1 MKKGKRKLMLLSS
14 SLLAVIAIGS
24 AAISYGV
31 KAPLSLFGEDA
42 LMDVKTITLDFTAE
56 DFMGVPATGKKT
68 IYKNGNGFEIEG
80 DISVK
85 DGVITFKPGAYIT
98 PMTSPGGSVN
108 GMNGAGIFYGMG
120 IKGLT
125 VSNVEGQCEHAGS
138 NRTWF
143 NVINDRGDGVMRG
156 AYQSAAEANKD
167 GGYKN
172 IDHSWTNNRDDND
185 PSSFWIEKYAV
196 TLKAIDTE
204 FSFKSFSLTYDC
216 VRSDAVYSRL
226 MFNAKRNGYHF
237 TTKDGKALP
246 AQAKVGTQLSFKLEV
261 DRFYAMQY
269 DLKVTVGADRTGTV
283 TELTPDSNGVYT
295 HVITKQNYTYFN
307 VVSTEKAA
315 TPITTEEEL
324 HNMDV
329 NGHYYLA
336 NDIQVT
342 SYPNKDFAGVLDG
355 KGYRIYNSLRVSWSM
370 GFGVLFGTL
379 SGVVKN
385 LKTQISTDSCNK
397 IGGIC
402 LSLSGGLIENVE
414 TDMIFTFHTSDD
426 TGSFACEAIN
436 KALIRNCTAKFV
448 KKGMGVGEYK
458 YDEIAGAVGKLEKES
473 KLENVVVKV
482 PYPFSSETI
491 DLVRS
496 SKCFGEIVNSKVV
509 TMEKGFDNILAPGS
523 EAVADTLLGAPLY
536 KLTLSGEKIGQGG
549 QIFNENFNLVEKKV
563 KEASFFIKIDNVST
577 SVHNYDT
584 LGITSGSEIRLCK
597 STPEREVWN
606 YIKLVATSNAG
617 EYEITNDF
625 FTLSG
630 AHPWGGLNRLTT
642 QITTL
647 HSVLKF
653 YSWDTETYAD
663 FYTTPLSVEY

>member
-56 DFMGVPATGKKT
+56 DFTGVPTTGKKT

-125 VSNVEGQCEHAGS
+125 VSNVLGKCEHAGS

-156 AYQSAAEANKD
+156 AYQSASEANKD

-246 AQAKVGTQLSFKLEV
+246 AQAKVGTQLSFKLDV

-295 HVITKQNYTYFN
+295 HVITDQSYTYFN

-324 HNMDV
+324 HKMDV

-336 NDIQVT
+336 NDIEL
-342 SYPNKDFAGVLDG
+342 SSFPSNAFAGVLDG
-355 KGYRIYNSLRVSWSM
+355 RGHTINSQQRGGWSNDPR
-370 GFGVLFGTL
+370 GNVVGVL
-379 SGVVKN
+379 SGVIKN
-385 LKTQISTDSCNK
+385 LIINFSDAGCLKK
-397 IGGIC
+397 GGIC
-402 LSLSGGLIENVE
+402 TTLNGGLIENV
-414 TDMIFTFHTSDD
+414 TAGMIFTWKTSDD
-426 TGSFACEAIN
+426 SGSFACEVIN
-436 KALIRNCTAKFV
+436 NGVIRNSTAYFFKNS
-448 KKGMGVGEYK
+448 MGVAGYAD
-458 YDEIAGAVGKLEKES
+458 DEIAGAVGKLEKGS
-473 KLENVVVKV
+473 KIENVLIKI
-482 PYPFSSETI
+482 PYECTTENVHI
-491 DLVRS
+491 VRP
-496 SKCFGEIVNSKVV
+496 SKNFGDVINSKVV
-509 TMEKGFDNILAPGS
+509 KEEKGLDNILKDGA
-523 EAVADTLLGAPLY
+523 ELTEETYLGAPVY
-536 KLTLSGEKIGQGG
+536 KASLSGNLGVAGEVFNNSFDLTANKVKSASFFVKMNNVVGAGDQIGITGNAKIFIYKSTTDRECWTHVRLIATSTPGRYAAYCDFITLSGTHA
-549 QIFNENFNLVEKKV
+549 NSL
-563 KEASFFIKIDNVST
+563 A
-577 SVHNYDT
+577 
-584 LGITSGSEIRLCK
+584 
-597 STPEREVWN
+597 
-606 YIKLVATSNAG
+606 
-617 EYEITNDF
+617 
-625 FTLSG
+625 
-630 AHPWGGLNRLTT
+630 GGLVLDS
-642 QITTL
+642 ITTL
-647 HSVLKF
+647 HSAFKT
-653 YSWDTETYAD
+653 YTWSDTFTGVDVYA
-663 FYTTPLSVEY
+663 TPLSVDY